1 MPTSNL
7 YHVKVPDQFA
17 NRKYS
22 NLFDFL
28 TTNRS
33 MIPIGLYR
41 CQKVNYDHFKDEED
55 RRGVAGSQY
64 RQTGGATNQEKL
76 KEIRYV
82 ITNP

>member
-1 MPTSNL
+1 MQ
-7 YHVKVPDQFA
+7 VPDQFA

-28 TTNRS
+28 TTRRS

-41 CQKVNYDHFKDEED
+41 CQKVNYNHFKEEED
-55 RRGVAGSQY
+55 KRGLAANQH
-64 RQTGGATNQEKL
+64 RQTGAQNQEKL